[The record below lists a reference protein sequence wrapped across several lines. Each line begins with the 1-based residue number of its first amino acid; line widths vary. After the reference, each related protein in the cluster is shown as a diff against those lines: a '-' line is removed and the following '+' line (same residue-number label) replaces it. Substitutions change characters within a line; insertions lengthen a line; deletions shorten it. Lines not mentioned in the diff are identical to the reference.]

1 MAIIPQSIRHSM
13 GEYFTPEWVA
23 DCVVS
28 ECVNMI
34 DNKNWKAID
43 PCCGSGIFLLTLI
56 KKVVGDVSIS
66 ELAYSGAYPFT
77 FR

>member
-43 PCCGSGIFLLTLI
+43 PCCGSGIFL
-56 KKVVGDVSIS
+56 S
-66 ELAYSGAYPFT
+66 YSH
-77 FR
+77 